1 MVILFALTI
10 MFAFDAYH
18 IDGKYDGLLAFCFS
32 STHIPKY
39 VIIMDTLLA
48 ILFGIWGT
56 VVGIKLNKYFKWHW
70 LLTFLSVPLSLVI
83 LLLCGILRDMFF
95 LDMV

>member
-1 MVILFALTI
+1 